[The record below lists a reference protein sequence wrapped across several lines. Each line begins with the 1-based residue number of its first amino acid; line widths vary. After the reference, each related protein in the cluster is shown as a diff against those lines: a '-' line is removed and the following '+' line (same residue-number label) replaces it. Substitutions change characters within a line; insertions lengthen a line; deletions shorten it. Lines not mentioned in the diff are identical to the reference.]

1 MSLSKTTRLA
11 ITKAQK
17 QKEKR
22 IALPFERDALFLAL
36 FLNRYAVTKIIAP
49 CIAT

>member
-17 QKEKR
+17 QKKNR
-22 IALPFERDALFLAL
+22 IALLFERDALFLAL
-36 FLNRYAVTKIIAP
+36 SLNRYAVTKIIAP
-49 CIAT
+49 CIAK